1 MMFRADRC
9 YAPPTGACEKSAG
22 HPSEAGYSLIEMV
35 VSLAILALAASI
47 VVPNAVD
54 MVQRF
59 QAQADMRSIIDQ
71 IQNQRQLAIS
81 SGQARVIQ
89 AGTWEASQPFI
100 DLPAGWRLEL
110 VAPLAFSQAGIC
122 QGDGVTIITPD
133 GRRRYYSLDARTCRL
148 EGS

>member
-1 MMFRADRC
+1 MFLANPC
-9 YAPPTGACEKSAG
+9 QSPPTGVCAKSAD
-22 HPSEAGYSLIEMV
+22 HASDAGYSLIEMV

-47 VVPNAVD
+47 IMPNAVD

-71 IQNQRQLAIS
+71 IQSQRQQAIS
-81 SGQARVIQ
+81 SGQARVLQ
-89 AGTWEASQPFI
+89 AGTWEASQTFM

-110 VAPLAFSQAGIC
+110 DAPLAFSQAGVC
-122 QGDGVTIITPD
+122 QGEGVTIITPD